1 MPRTLSGLVSAE
13 FDSIDV
19 FHSVLVRGSPG
30 QVQTVL
36 TSDGVG
42 CDWAPVTLDAN
53 AVDTLQIKD
62 DAVIG
67 TKIKDNAVTTDKI
80 LNLNV
85 TNAKLQHSSI
95 TLNGTEVALGDT
107 HNHTTSLSGTADGDI
122 DMDSH
127 NIHAAT
133 LLSALNVSG
142 TTIAATTLNAPTIA
156 QVYELTG
163 GNIGTAI
170 ISVIDKISLV
180 DANSILD
187 IKGGVI
193 NNVGT
198 VTATTG
204 DFTNISVGNAVVSS
218 TPAPSNYLRVPSGIT
233 TFDTGTTYGP
243 IYTGHLFSGDISSSG
258 NIVTLGNIVVGATG
272 SITGWGTANISD
284 INTVSANTG
293 NFTNSGATTMTGDLT
308 MGANDIIIRDFIIRP
323 PGYAYTVGSTDYR
336 KIPILPNEFMPND
349 DSSFYNLG
357 IENDTNQ
364 MYGWVRGMNSGL
376 EMMAHISIPDG
387 YTFCGIKIFCR
398 HTINSQPSPAVLQL
412 YKGSMIEHSVKVN
425 MFSNTSTKNC
435 NNEYRESSVNT
446 FAGTADQFLVVD
458 VTTTSAQALGGG
470 YFLVKKTPAASGGGG
485 FTSCTFENDYLDNF
499 NTSPILKINGKPTGA
514 STFIV
519 GDGDVN
525 VFTYGDSNTFN
536 YQLNTAYAITIKKA
550 DGSDWTG
557 YSFGFSELINCTLS
571 ATTWNGNNSSPVYI
585 TFTGAVSSL
594 EWFGE
599 S

>member
-1 MPRTLSGLVSAE
+1 MPRTLSGLNTGE
-13 FDSIDV
+13 FDTVEIYHNLTVGGVS
-19 FHSVLVRGSPG
+19 GQPG
-30 QVQTVL
+30 TVL
-36 TSDGVG
+36 TSDGSNIN
-42 CDWAPVTLDAN
+42 WAPVTLDAN
-53 AVDTLQIKD
+53 AVTNS
-62 DAVIG
+62 
-67 TKIKDNAVTTDKI
+67 KINNNAVTTDKI
-80 LNLNV
+80 LDGAVTNSKINNNAVTNLKINDGAVTFTKIAVGAVSHPQLAGNAVTTDKILDGNV

-95 TLNGTEVALGDT
+95 TLNGTEVALGGT

-122 DMDSH
+122 NMDSH
-127 NIHAAT
+127 N
-133 LLSALNVSG
+133 
-142 TTIAATTLNAPTIA
+142 
-156 QVYELTG
+156 
-163 GNIGTAI
+163 
-170 ISVIDKISLV
+170 
-180 DANSILD
+180 
-187 IKGGVI
+187 I

-308 MGANDIIIRDFIIRP
+308 MGANDIIIRDFIVRP

-357 IENDTNQ
+357 IENDTSQ
-364 MYGWVRGMNSGL
+364 MYGWVRGMNSAL

-398 HTINSQPSPAVLQL
+398 HTVNTQPSPAVLQL

-435 NNEYRESSVNT
+435 NIEYRESSVNT

-458 VTTTSAQALGGG
+458 VTTSSSQALGGG

-519 GDGDVN
+519 GEGDVN

>member
-1 MPRTLSGLVSAE
+1 MPRTLSGLSSGE
-13 FDSIDV
+13 FDQIDV
-19 FHSVLVRGSPG
+19 LNSIHINGHPG
-30 QVQTVL
+30 LANTIM
-36 TSDGVG
+36 TSDGVNTSWDVLTSSYIG
-42 CDWAPVTLDAN
+42 EGVVTSNAIAEN
-53 AVDTLQIKD
+53 AVTNS
-62 DAVIG
+62 
-67 TKIKDNAVTTDKI
+67 KINNNAVTTDKI
-80 LNLNV
+80 LDGNV

-95 TLNGTEVALGDT
+95 TLNGTEVALGGT

-122 DMDSH
+122 NMDSH
-127 NIHAAT
+127 N
-133 LLSALNVSG
+133 
-142 TTIAATTLNAPTIA
+142 
-156 QVYELTG
+156 
-163 GNIGTAI
+163 
-170 ISVIDKISLV
+170 
-180 DANSILD
+180 
-187 IKGGVI
+187 I

-357 IENDTNQ
+357 IENDTSQ
-364 MYGWVRGMNSGL
+364 MYGWVRGMNSAL

-458 VTTTSAQALGGG
+458 VTTSSSQAVGGG

-499 NTSPILKINGKPTGA
+499 NAGSPILKINGKPTGA